1 MGMNTGY
8 KNTEI
13 GVIPE
18 EWGVTT
24 IDQIADVK
32 SGKRLPLGCSLVT
45 NPTPHPYIRVADML
59 VGTVSLNDIKY
70 VPEDVFPA
78 IKRYRIYC
86 EDIFI
91 SVAGSIGIVGKI
103 PNELNGANL
112 TENADRI
119 TNISCSQDY
128 LLYIFMSPLIQT
140 TIDSIQ
146 TVGAQPKLA
155 LTRIRK
161 FTIPLPPLPEQHAI
175 AAALSDVDALLAAL
189 DRLIA
194 KKRDLKQATMQQLL
208 TGQTRLAG
216 FSGEWEVKRL
226 GEAGKCLRG
235 VTYKG
240 DSDLSTHDTA
250 HTKRLLRSNNVQNA
264 IVNTNDIQ
272 FVNRDRVSTYQIL
285 ERDDIL
291 ICMANGSKSLVGK
304 AGIFMTSDGYDYTFG
319 AFMACFRT
327 NMAEAHPSFVFYL
340 FQTSRYRDY
349 INNLLAGSSINN
361 LRPSSIESLEFSMPP
376 RSEQTAIVNI
386 LLEMD
391 TELSTLEQRRDKT
404 RALKQGMMQ
413 ELLTGRTR
421 LI

>member
-1 MGMNTGY
+1 MELKAGY

-24 IDQIADVK
+24 IEQIADVK
-32 SGKRLPLGCSLVT
+32 SGKRLPLGYSLVT

-128 LLYIFMSPLIQT
+128 LLYILMSPLIQT

-161 FTIPLPPLPEQHAI
+161 FIIPLPALHEQHAI
-175 AAALSDVDALLAAL
+175 AAALSNVDALLSAL

-208 TGQTRLAG
+208 TGQIRLPG

-226 GEAGKCLRG
+226 GDVVDIVMGQSPSSSNYNTSGIGLPLIQGNADIKNRRTIRRVFTTEINKIGKCGDILMSVRAPVGEISRAVFDVCLGRG
-235 VTYKG
+235 VCAIRYANDFMYHCLIYLEPTWAKHSKG
-240 DSDLSTHDTA
+240 STFESVNSGDVKDL
-250 HTKRLLRSNNVQNA
+250 
-264 IVNTNDIQ
+264 
-272 FVNRDRVSTYQIL
+272 
-285 ERDDIL
+285 E
-291 ICMANGSKSLVGK
+291 
-304 AGIFMTSDGYDYTFG
+304 
-319 AFMACFRT
+319 
-327 NMAEAHPSFVFYL
+327 
-340 FQTSRYRDY
+340 
-349 INNLLAGSSINN
+349 INL
-361 LRPSSIESLEFSMPP
+361 PTDPT
-376 RSEQTAIVNI
+376 EQTAIATV
-386 LLEMD
+386 LSDMD
-391 TELSTLEQRRDKT
+391 TELSTLESRRDKN